1 MALNTGKRI
10 TIIGCGPGGEGWLGE
25 TSRAAIESAEVV
37 AGTPSLLQQFA
48 PAGAEQIAV
57 RADIEEALDL
67 LAACGN
73 EKRIAVLVT
82 GDPGICSLARP
93 VLRRFGVDQC
103 RVIPGISAV
112 QAAFAA
118 LALDWTEARVVG
130 AHAQPPP
137 MPPVALINTP
147 LVAVLTGHSQTG
159 PWLQQLAGLPG
170 CQWRIHA
177 CRDLTLETE
186 RIEQV
191 TLETLPE
198 AARAPRTVIVLERR
212 GEGRGAG
219 GETPD
224 ARRPTPG
231 ELASPL
237 APRPSSLGTFYGIG
251 TGPGDSGWLT
261 VKGASI
267 LGSCPHVFAPKARI
281 KSESLALSI
290 AQPYVGATATVHEQ
304 LFPMTKDEDELSAHW
319 REAADAIATVLE
331 GGEDACFLT
340 IGDPM
345 LYSTYV
351 YLLRALRERLPSVAV
366 ETVPGVTSFCAAAS
380 LTNFT
385 LGERKEPLTIIPAAD
400 DLGAVE
406 RALASQGTVVL
417 MKIGGRLPE
426 ILDLLRKRKLIDQ
439 AVLVARAGQPEERV
453 VTDLDHLSPEEAANV
468 GYLSVILAKGKR
480 DDGQGTRGDEI
491 IGILTATIQTLR
503 RDLAKT
509 KAVREQEATY
519 ETSAPSSLVPRPSP
533 LVPPASSPLVTFVG
547 AGPGDPELMT
557 LKAAR
562 LLRECQCCIYAGSLV
577 SPEVIGLLP
586 ENCEKH
592 DSAEMTLEQTT
603 EACRNAIERG
613 LSVVR
618 LHSGDPSIYGAIR
631 EQMNELD
638 KLGIAYEVVPG
649 VSSFQ
654 ATAAALKTELTA
666 PEVSQTIILTRDSG
680 RTPLPPEQELSKLG
694 AAHATLCVFLSV
706 QGIGKVV
713 DALLPHYGAT
723 CPVAVVY
730 RASWPDQHIVRG
742 TLADIAGKVKQ
753 AGISRTAMIV
763 VGQALNRDIPVSKL
777 YDAEFTHGYRKGVET

>member
-1 MALNTGKRI
+1 MAIDKRI
-10 TIIGCGPGGEGWLGE
+10 TIIGCGPGGDGWLGD
-25 TSRAAIESAEVV
+25 TARAAITAAEVV
-37 AGTPSLLQQFA
+37 AGTPALLQQFA
-48 PAGAEQIAV
+48 PAGVEQIAV
-57 RADIEEALDL
+57 RADIEDALERLASCGEA
-67 LAACGN
+67 
-73 EKRIAVLVT
+73 KRIAVLVT
-82 GDPGICSLARP
+82 GDPGLCSLARP
-93 VLRRFGVDQC
+93 VIRRFGVDQC
-103 RVIPGISAV
+103 RVVPGISSV

-118 LALDWTEARVVG
+118 LALDWTEARIVG
-130 AHAQPPP
+130 AHAQPPT
-137 MPPVALINTP
+137 MPPVSLVNTP
-147 LVAVLTGHSQTG
+147 LIAVLTGHSQTG

-177 CRDLTLETE
+177 CRDLTLATE
-186 RIEQV
+186 SITRI
-191 TLETLPE
+191 TADDL
-198 AARAPRTVIVLERR
+198 AAAAQQPRTIIILEKSDENSPEPPRSRR
-212 GEGRGAG
+212 ERA
-219 GETPD
+219 TC
-224 ARRPTPG
+224 
-231 ELASPL
+231 
-237 APRPSSLGTFYGIG
+237 LGTFYGLG

-261 VKGASI
+261 VKGAAI
-267 LGSCPHVFAPKARI
+267 LASCPHVFAPKARI

-290 AQPYVGATATVHEQ
+290 AQPYVGASATVHEQ
-304 LFPMTKDEDELSAHW
+304 LFPMTKDEDALAAHW
-319 REAADAIATVLE
+319 REAAEALATVLE
-331 GGEDACFLT
+331 RGEDACFLT

-351 YLLRALRERLPSVAV
+351 YLLRALRERLPAVAV

-417 MKIGGRLPE
+417 MKVGGRLPE
-426 ILDLLRKRKLIDQ
+426 ILDFLRKRKLIDQ

-453 VTDLDHLSPEEAANV
+453 VTDLDQLSPEEAANV
-468 GYLSVILAKGKR
+468 GYLSVILIHVKSN
-480 DDGQGTRGDEI
+480 E
-491 IGILTATIQTLR
+491 
-503 RDLAKT
+503 
-509 KAVREQEATY
+509 
-519 ETSAPSSLVPRPSP
+519 
-533 LVPPASSPLVTFVG
+533 PPASGVRRRASAPLVTFVG
-547 AGPGDPELMT
+547 AGPGDPDLMT

-586 ENCEKH
+586 ESCEKH
-592 DSAEMTLEQTT
+592 DSAEMTLAQTT
-603 EACRNAIERG
+603 EACREAVARG

-638 KLGIAYEVVPG
+638 TLGIAYEVVPG

-654 ATAAALKTELTA
+654 ASAAALKTELTA

-713 DALLPHYGAT
+713 AALLPHYGAT
-723 CPVAVVY
+723 CPAAVVY
-730 RASWPDQHIVRG
+730 RASWPDQQIVRG
-742 TLADIAGKVKQ
+742 TLADIAEKVRQ

-763 VGQALNRDIPVSKL
+763 VGQALKRDIPVSKL
-777 YDAEFTHGYRKGVET
+777 YDAEFTHGYRKGGEA

>member
-1 MALNTGKRI
+1 MALGTEKRI
-10 TIIGCGPGGEGWLGE
+10 TIIGCGPGGAGWIGD
-25 TSRAAIESAEVV
+25 TARTAIADAEVV
-37 AGTPSLLQQFA
+37 AGTPALLLQFA
-48 PAGAEQIAV
+48 PAGIEQIEV
-57 RADIEEALDL
+57 RADIEEALERM
-67 LAACGN
+67 AACGYR
-73 EKRIAVLVT
+73 KRIAVLVT

-93 VLRRFGVDQC
+93 VIRRFGVDQC

-118 LALDWTEARVVG
+118 LAVDWTEARIVG
-130 AHAQPPP
+130 AHAQPPA
-137 MPPVALINTP
+137 MPPVALINER
-147 LVAVLTGHSQTG
+147 LIAVLTGHSQTG

-177 CRDLTLETE
+177 CRDLTLATE
-186 RIEQV
+186 RIEDI
-191 TLETLPE
+191 TPDGLLE
-198 AARAPRTVIVLERR
+198 AARTPRTVIVLERR
-212 GEGRGAG
+212 EYPISNRECPISNINAQ
-219 GETPD
+219 TLDRLDIPC
-224 ARRPTPG
+224 
-231 ELASPL
+231 
-237 APRPSSLGTFYGIG
+237 SSLDIVSHRASTLGSFFGIG
-251 TGPGDSGWLT
+251 TGPGDAGWLT

-267 LGSCPHVFAPKARI
+267 LATCPHIFAPKARI

-290 AQPYVGATATVHEQ
+290 AQPYVGAAATVHEL

-319 REAADAIATVLE
+319 REAAGEIATVLE
-331 GGEDACFLT
+331 RGEDACFLT

-351 YLLRALRERLPSVAV
+351 YLLRALRERLPDIFV

-426 ILDLLRKRKLIDQ
+426 ILDLLRKRDLIDQ
-439 AVLVARAGQPEERV
+439 AVLVARAGQPEERII
-453 VTDLDHLSPEEAANV
+453 TDLGSLSPEDAANV
-468 GYLSVILAKGKR
+468 GYLSVILVHGGAKGK
-480 DDGQGTRGDEI
+480 GAGDECRAPDPQRL
-491 IGILTATIQTLR
+491 GEDASPYPTSTALGVGGR
-503 RDLAKT
+503 
-509 KAVREQEATY
+509 
-519 ETSAPSSLVPRPSP
+519 
-533 LVPPASSPLVTFVG
+533 ASSGVVTFVG

-577 SPEVIGLLP
+577 SPEVLSLLS
-586 ENCEKH
+586 EDCEKH

-603 EACRNAIERG
+603 EACREAVARG

-618 LHSGDPSIYGAIR
+618 LHSGDPSIYGATR

-638 KLGIAYEVVPG
+638 SLGIAYEVVPG

-654 ATAAALKTELTA
+654 ASAAALKTELTA

-694 AAHATLCVFLSV
+694 ASHATLCVFLSV
-706 QGIGKVV
+706 HGIGKVV
-713 DALLPHYGAT
+713 AALLPHYGEI
-723 CPVAVVY
+723 CPAAVVY
-730 RASWPDQHIVRG
+730 RASWPDQQIIRG
-742 TLADIAGKVKQ
+742 TLADIATKVKQ

-763 VGQALNRDIPVSKL
+763 VGQALARDIPVSKL
-777 YDAEFTHGYRKGVET
+777 YDAGFTHGYRKGGEA